1 MKIKIDMP
9 SEAPT
14 GIRGNGRPDTI
25 TNYKYK
31 PRKQL
36 NPGQYKATRININ
49 TNRLHTVIVDLS
61 VFDVNI
67 KLYAFSTFS
76 Y

>member
-36 NPGQYKATRININ
+36 NPGQYKATTNTGSERMFSEATNIM
-49 TNRLHTVIVDLS
+49 
-61 VFDVNI
+61 F
-67 KLYAFSTFS
+67 
-76 Y
+76 